1 MGGCHDRYLK
11 LRAKEIRN
19 EYMRQYRKKNPDKVR
34 EINKRYWERKAER
47 EQEEQEDEHQND
59 QVQN

>member
-1 MGGCHDRYLK
+1 MNAKHGKDLK
-11 LRAKEIRN
+11 LRAREIRN